1 MGISISAGA
10 FHLCQ
15 NPSYPDTRTDFARM
29 MPKSMRR
36 GASTVRRLPAL
47 ACAAALALVAVGP
60 APAAEPPLVAAAA
73 SLRHV
78 LPALSRAWVDAGG
91 VRPEVSFGSSGNL
104 YRQIAQ
110 GAPFELFLSADEEQ
124 ALKLVAAGRTDGEGI
139 VYGLGRLV
147 LLVPRH
153 SRLALD
159 PTLADLSR
167 ALDDGRLRRLAI
179 ANPAHAPYGR
189 AAREALVR
197 AALWPRLGDRLLLAE
212 NAAQAVQFA
221 LARAA
226 DGGIVPWALVLS
238 ERVSRDAGHALLDA
252 AMHDPIA
259 HRMVLLARAGT
270 QARALFRFLAGP
282 EAGDIFERFGFG
294 APRAHG
300 PFPSRSVSLAPRRW
314 PREHLR
320 ACGPLAG
327 GTPALPEGHVS
338 TVARGGPS
346 FGTTGNRRKPAING
360 SSRVA
365 HNRESAGA
373 EHGCPVT

>member
-1 MGISISAGA
+1 MGISISAVA
-10 FHLCQ
+10 SHLCQ

-36 GASTVRRLPAL
+36 GASTVRRLPARTL
-47 ACAAALALVAVGP
+47 ERLPAADVAVPGAPPFEKARPASGARRQAVRGTPPAGGRRTHFGEFRALAPVFALTLAFALTVSIAFPARVAAG
-60 APAAEPPLVAAAA
+60 EPPLVAAAA

-78 LPALSRAWVDAGG
+78 FPALGRAWVDAGG

-110 GAPFELFLSADEEQ
+110 GAPFDLFLSADEEQ
-124 ALKLVAAGRTDGEGI
+124 ALKLVAAGGTDGEGM
-139 VYGLGRLV
+139 VYGLGRLA

-159 PTLADLSR
+159 PTLGDLAR
-167 ALDDGRLRRLAI
+167 ALDDGRLRRLSI

-197 AALWPRLGDRLLLAE
+197 AELWPRLGDRLLLAE

-238 ERVSRDAGHALLDA
+238 ERVSHDARHALLDPT
-252 AMHDPIA
+252 MHDPVA

-270 QARALFRFLAGP
+270 QARALFRFLSGA
-282 EAGDIFERFGFG
+282 EARGIFERFGFTV
-294 APRAHG
+294 PR
-300 PFPSRSVSLAPRRW
+300 
-314 PREHLR
+314 
-320 ACGPLAG
+320 
-327 GTPALPEGHVS
+327 
-338 TVARGGPS
+338 
-346 FGTTGNRRKPAING
+346 
-360 SSRVA
+360 
-365 HNRESAGA
+365 
-373 EHGCPVT
+373 

>member
-1 MGISISAGA
+1 
-10 FHLCQ
+10 
-15 NPSYPDTRTDFARM
+15 M
-29 MPKSMRR
+29 MPRPMRR
-36 GASTVRRLPAL
+36 GASAVRHAPAL
-47 ACAAALALVAVGP
+47 AVAFALALVLVP
-60 APAAEPPLVAAAA
+60 ASPAAGEPPLVAAAA

-78 LPALSRAWVDAGG
+78 FPALTRAWVGAGG

-110 GAPFELFLSADEEQ
+110 GAPFDLFLSADEEL
-124 ALKLVAAGRTDGEGI
+124 ALRLVAAGRTDGEGV
-139 VYGLGRLV
+139 VYGLGRLA

-159 PTLADLSR
+159 PTLADLAR

-226 DGGIVPWALVLS
+226 DGGIVPRALVLS
-238 ERVSRDAGHALLDA
+238 ERVSRDARHALLDT
-252 AMHDPIA
+252 AMHNPVA
-259 HRMVLLARAGT
+259 HRMVLLVRAGT

-282 EAGDIFERFGFG
+282 EARGILERHGFAAPG
-294 APRAHG
+294 A
-300 PFPSRSVSLAPRRW
+300 
-314 PREHLR
+314 
-320 ACGPLAG
+320 
-327 GTPALPEGHVS
+327 TPQ
-338 TVARGGPS
+338 
-346 FGTTGNRRKPAING
+346 
-360 SSRVA
+360 
-365 HNRESAGA
+365 
-373 EHGCPVT
+373 

>member
-1 MGISISAGA
+1 
-10 FHLCQ
+10 
-15 NPSYPDTRTDFARM
+15 M
-29 MPKSMRR
+29 MPKPMRR
-36 GASTVRRLPAL
+36 GASTVRRLPSRMLERLPTTDMDAPGPRP
-47 ACAAALALVAVGP
+47 AANVPPGSGAPRRAIHGTPPARGRRAHFGGFLALVPAFALTLAVSVSVAFPGP
-60 APAAEPPLVAAAA
+60 AAGEPPLVAAAA

-78 LPALSRAWVDAGG
+78 FPALTRAWVGAGG

-110 GAPFELFLSADEEQ
+110 GAPFDLFLSADEEQ
-124 ALKLVAAGRTDGEGI
+124 ALKLVAAGATDGEGI
-139 VYGLGRLV
+139 VYGLGRLA

-159 PTLADLSR
+159 PTLADLAR

-179 ANPAHAPYGR
+179 ANPSHAPYGR

-226 DGGIVPWALVLS
+226 DGGIVPRALALS
-238 ERVSRDAGHALLDA
+238 ERVSRDARHALLDA

-282 EAGDIFERFGFG
+282 QARDIFERHGFA
-294 APRAHG
+294 AP
-300 PFPSRSVSLAPRRW
+300 
-314 PREHLR
+314 
-320 ACGPLAG
+320 
-327 GTPALPEGHVS
+327 
-338 TVARGGPS
+338 
-346 FGTTGNRRKPAING
+346 
-360 SSRVA
+360 
-365 HNRESAGA
+365 
-373 EHGCPVT
+373 

>member
-1 MGISISAGA
+1 MILPLNLPENSPTRHGCARGRG
-10 FHLCQ
+10 FHF
-15 NPSYPDTRTDFARM
+15 DEFRTLAPVFAL
-29 MPKSMRR
+29 
-36 GASTVRRLPAL
+36 TLVL
-47 ACAAALALVAVGP
+47 AVAVAFP
-60 APAAEPPLVAAAA
+60 APAAAGEPPLVAAAA

-78 LPALSRAWVDAGG
+78 FPALSRAWTDAGG

-110 GAPFELFLSADEEQ
+110 GAPFDLFLSADEEQ
-124 ALKLVAAGRTDGEGI
+124 ALKLVAAGGTDGEGI
-139 VYGLGRLV
+139 VYGLGRLA

-159 PTLADLSR
+159 PTLGDLAR

-238 ERVSRDAGHALLDA
+238 ERVSRDARHALLDP
-252 AMHDPIA
+252 AMHGPIV
-259 HRMVLLARAGT
+259 HRMVLLERAGA
-270 QARALFRFLAGP
+270 QARALFEFLAGP
-282 EAGDIFERFGFG
+282 EARGIFGRSGFG

-300 PFPSRSVSLAPRRW
+300 PFPSRSVPLAPRRW
-314 PREHLR
+314 SRER
-320 ACGPLAG
+320 G
-327 GTPALPEGHVS
+327 GTRLDCSV
-338 TVARGGPS
+338 RRS
-346 FGTTGNRRKPAING
+346 FAWYHRQSMDRRRLHTSGID
-360 SSRVA
+360 R
-365 HNRESAGA
+365 A
-373 EHGCPVT
+373 EHGRPVT

>member
-1 MGISISAGA
+1 MILPLN
-10 FHLCQ
+10 F
-15 NPSYPDTRTDFARM
+15 
-29 MPKSMRR
+29 PKSSSAKHGCAR
-36 GASTVRRLPAL
+36 GRGSHFGEFRAL
-47 ACAAALALVAVGP
+47 VPVCALALAVSVAFP
-60 APAAEPPLVAAAA
+60 APAAAGEPPLVAAAA

-78 LPALSRAWVDAGG
+78 FPALSRAWTDAGG
-91 VRPEVSFGSSGNL
+91 ARPEVSFGSSGNL

-110 GAPFELFLSADEEQ
+110 GAPFDLFLSADEEQ
-124 ALKLVAAGRTDGEGI
+124 ALKLVAAGATDGEGI
-139 VYGLGRLV
+139 VYGLGRLA

-159 PTLADLSR
+159 PTLADLAR

-197 AALWPRLGDRLLLAE
+197 TALWPRLDDRLLLAE

-238 ERVSRDAGHALLDA
+238 ERVSRDARHALLDPGI
-252 AMHDPIA
+252 HGPIT
-259 HRMVLLARAGT
+259 HRMVLLERAGT

-282 EAGDIFERFGFG
+282 QARDVFERFGFG

-300 PFPSRSVSLAPRRW
+300 PFPSRSVSLAPRRGPW
-314 PREHLR
+314 ERGHL
-320 ACGPLAG
+320 
-327 GTPALPEGHVS
+327 V
-338 TVARGGPS
+338 RGKLYS
-346 FGTTGNRRKPAING
+346 
-360 SSRVA
+360 A
-365 HNRESAGA
+365 H
-373 EHGCPVT
+373 

>member
-1 MGISISAGA
+1 M
-10 FHLCQ
+10 F
-15 NPSYPDTRTDFARM
+15 R
-29 MPKSMRR
+29 
-36 GASTVRRLPAL
+36 STHP
-47 ACAAALALVAVGP
+47 AAAGRIVAFLLSMSRSMHGAAPAACLVAALVAFPPGTS
-60 APAAEPPLVAAAA
+60 AAADGETPVVAAAA

-78 LPALSRAWVDAGG
+78 FPELILAWTRTGSTAPD
-91 VRPEVSFGSSGNL
+91 VSFGSSGNL
-104 YRQIAQ
+104 YRQISQ
-110 GAPFELFLSADEEQ
+110 GAPFDLFLSADEEQ

-197 AALWPRLGDRLLLAE
+197 VAFWPRLGDRLLLAE

-238 ERVSRDAGHALLDA
+238 ERVLGEARHALLDA
-252 AMHDPIA
+252 AMHGPIA

-282 EAGDIFERFGFG
+282 QARDVFERFGFG

-314 PREHLR
+314 PRER
-320 ACGPLAG
+320 GR
-327 GTPALPEGHVS
+327 PARL
-338 TVARGGPS
+338 
-346 FGTTGNRRKPAING
+346 NN
-360 SSRVA
+360 
-365 HNRESAGA
+365 
-373 EHGCPVT
+373 